1 MELHEIL
8 EQYHAAANAF
18 ARGDPEP
25 VKKIYSRRDDVTLA
39 NPWGPAVRGWSA
51 VSHALDFA
59 SSRFRD
65 GAVTQFESVAEYVA
79 PELATILE
87 NERWTAKVS
96 GKEVPSTFEL
106 RVTTSFR
113 CEDDAWKI
121 VHRHADP
128 ITTPHPD
135 GPLSVA

>member
-1 MELHEIL
+1 MELREIVG
-8 EQYHAAANAF
+8 QYHAALSAF
-18 ARGDPEP
+18 ARGDAEP
-25 VKKIYSRRDDVTLA
+25 VKKMYSRRDDVTLA
-39 NPWGPAVRGWSA
+39 NPFGPAVRGWSA
-51 VSHALDFA
+51 VSQALDFA

-65 GAVTQFESVAEYVA
+65 GEETRSESVAEYVA

-87 NERWTAKVS
+87 NEWWSTKVS
-96 GKEVPSTFEL
+96 GRDTLSAIEL

-113 CEDDAWKI
+113 REGEAWKI

-135 GPLSVA
+135 GPLR